1 MIINELQNSSF
12 TIYHSS
18 FMNMRLATLILLFLT
33 VSACVSTRKKGEAS
47 KLSKGYHNITGK
59 YNGFF
64 NANILL
70 QESIDKLNAQHR
82 DNYNKLLDIYPY
94 SVVDNPKAVSPDL
107 DKAIEKV
114 AVVATVHR
122 VGHWTDDSYLLLG
135 KAQFLKQDFE
145 AAEETF
151 GFLTEEYNPS
161 NKASKTPANRKKEA
175 AENKKSKDKEA
186 KSAAQQKK
194 EAQKQKDKEREERLK
209 LRKWEAEQRAKDR
222 KNKTK
227 KSNLP
232 KAELET
238 PKDSKPKKTTEN
250 GTPILTPTEKKPK
263 VSNPDNYLFRH
274 RPSYQEGMLWM
285 ARTFIERQ
293 KYDDALFVLEDL
305 DKNTKTFKDV
315 RGQLALAFAHLYLK
329 QNLYEEAVPHLAD
342 ALKAKLPKTDKVRAA
357 YILAQLHQRANRNEQ
372 AFTAFD
378 KVLDYSPIYEM
389 EFNARLNMAVNGNT
403 TNEVAVAGLNRM
415 AKDFKNQEY
424 LDQVYFA
431 LGQLSLKN
439 GRKADGI
446 QYLEKALATGGS
458 NPSVKAEA
466 YYTLSKSY
474 YESENYVKA
483 KMYYDSTATALDK
496 TDSRKEEV
504 KNYAENLTEIAQ
516 NISLIELKDSL
527 LRISDLSPKAQKAL
541 AAKIKKERDEA
552 ALAILMKSSAPE
564 VGGAK
569 TFDKTGSG
577 AIATVGSDGGSYS
590 AQSTFFAYDPEN
602 VRKGKREF
610 EKRWGSDRKLEDN
623 WRRSNR
629 RTTSTSTIAET
640 NDAGSSEISDKE
652 VNAILKDVPRSQG
665 DIETAKNQVA
675 DAMFQLGVL
684 YHDKLKNYQKS
695 IDILE
700 KYNQRFAGGKD
711 ELAAWYYLYLSYTDV
726 KDKAKAKVYYDKI
739 QEKYADSNYAK
750 VLRDPNALKN
760 QDEKK
765 LERYYDSTYVIF
777 LKGQYKEAFEKIN
790 AAEKLFGGG
799 HPFKAKFA
807 LMNAMCLGNLKGKTE
822 YINAL
827 REVVGRFGEQAEGKK
842 AAEILRILSSAGSEP
857 APETPVANNE
867 SPFKVMDDAP
877 HFVIVLAEKTI
888 SLEDAKVGVSDYNSK
903 YHRLDDLRLSSIFLD
918 TDAEISVLLVRKFN
932 NKATALAYTDAVGKN
947 RADFLPPNIKF
958 QIFAIHQDNYREVI
972 KQKSV
977 LEYVKFYE
985 KSYMK

>member
-1 MIINELQNSSF
+1 
-12 TIYHSS
+12 
-18 FMNMRLATLILLFLT
+18 MNMRLVTLILLFLT

-47 KLSKGYHNITGK
+47 KLSKGYHNVTGK

-114 AVVATVHR
+114 AVVASVHR

-145 AAEETF
+145 SAEETF

-161 NKASKTPANRKKEA
+161 NKAVKTPEDRKKTA
-175 AENKKSKDKEA
+175 AETKKTKEKEA
-186 KSAAQQKK
+186 KTAAQEKK
-194 EAQKQKDKEREERLK
+194 AAQKLKEKEREERLK
-209 LRKWEAEQRAKDR
+209 LRKREAEQRAKDR
-222 KNKTK
+222 KEKGK
-227 KSNLP
+227 KSSLP
-232 KAELET
+232 KTEL
-238 PKDSKPKKTTEN
+238 DNSKESKVKKTTEN
-250 GTPILTPTEKKPK
+250 GTPILTPTEKTAK
-263 VSNPDNYLFRH
+263 VMNPDNYLFRH
-274 RPSYQEGMLWM
+274 RPSYQEGMLWT
-285 ARTFIERQ
+285 ARTLIERQ
-293 KYDDALFVLEDL
+293 KYEDALFVLEDL

-315 RGQLALAFAHLYLK
+315 RGQLSLAFAHLYLK
-329 QNLYEEAVPHLAD
+329 QNLYEEAVPHLTD
-342 ALKAKLPKTDKVRAA
+342 ALKAKLSKKEKVRAA

-372 AFTAFD
+372 AFAAFD
-378 KVLDYSPIYEM
+378 KVLDYNPLYEM

-415 AKDFKNQEY
+415 SKDFKNQEY
-424 LDQVYFA
+424 LDQIYFA

-439 GRKADGI
+439 GKKADGI

-466 YYTLSKSY
+466 YYTLAKSY

-483 KMYYDSTATALDK
+483 KMYYDSTSTALDK
-496 TDSRKEEV
+496 NDKRKEEV

-516 NISLIELKDSL
+516 NIALIELKDSL
-527 LRISDLSPKAQKAL
+527 LRISDMPFKAQKAL

-552 ALAILMKSSAPE
+552 ALANLMKASAPE
-564 VGGAK
+564 VGAK
-569 TFDKTGSG
+569 TFDKTGAS
-577 AIATVGSDGGSYS
+577 AISSVASEPGGYS
-590 AQSTFFAYDPEN
+590 AQSTFFAYNPEN

-610 EKRWGSDRKLEDN
+610 DKRWGADRKLEDN

-629 RTTSTSTIAET
+629 RSASAATIAET
-640 NDAGSSEISDKE
+640 NDAGSNEISEKE
-652 VNAILKDVPRSQG
+652 VNAILKEVPRSQG

-675 DAMFQLGVL
+675 DAMLQLGIL
-684 YHDKLKNYQKS
+684 YRDKLKNHQKS

-700 KYNQRFAGGKD
+700 KYNQRFPAAKD
-711 ELAAWYYLYLSYTDV
+711 ELASWYYLYLSYIDA
-726 KDKAKAKVYYDKI
+726 KDKAKARVYYDKI
-739 QEKYADSNYAK
+739 QEKYPDSNYAK

-777 LKGQYKEAFEKIN
+777 SKGQYKEAAEKIN
-790 AAEKLFGGG
+790 AAEKLFSGG
-799 HPFKAKFA
+799 HAFKAKFA
-807 LMNAMCLGNLKGKTE
+807 LMNAMCSGNLKGKTE

-827 REVVGRFGEQAEGKK
+827 REVVGRFGEQPEGKK
-842 AAEILRILSSAGSEP
+842 ATEILRILSSAGGEP
-857 APETPVANNE
+857 APETPVPTTD
-867 SPFKVMDDAP
+867 SPFKTMDDAP
-877 HFVIVLAEKTI
+877 HFVMVLAEKTI
-888 SLEDAKVGVSDYNSK
+888 SLEDAKVAVSDYNSK

-918 TDAEISVLLVRKFN
+918 TDAEISVLLVRKFT
-932 NKATALAYTDAVGKN
+932 NKAAALAYTDAVGKN
-947 RADFLPPNIKF
+947 RVDFLPANIKF

-977 LEYVKFYE
+977 VDYAKFYE
-985 KSYMK
+985 KAYQK

>member
-1 MIINELQNSSF
+1 
-12 TIYHSS
+12 
-18 FMNMRLATLILLFLT
+18 MNMRLVTLILLFLT

-47 KLSKGYHNITGK
+47 KLSKGYHNVTGK

-94 SVVDNPKAVSPDL
+94 LVVDNPKAVSPDL

-145 AAEETF
+145 SAEETF

-161 NKASKTPANRKKEA
+161 NKSSKTPQDRKKA
-175 AENKKSKDKEA
+175 ATENKKSKEKEA
-186 KSAAQQKK
+186 KTAAQEKK
-194 EAQKQKDKEREERLK
+194 AAQKLKDKEREERLK
-209 LRKWEAEQRAKDR
+209 LRKEEAEQRAKDR
-222 KNKTK
+222 KDKTK
-227 KSNLP
+227 KS
-232 KAELET
+232 KSAKMEEET
-238 PKDSKPKKTTEN
+238 PKESKVKKTTEN
-250 GTPILTPTEKKPK
+250 GTPVLTPSERKPK
-263 VSNPDNYLFRH
+263 TSNPDNYLFRH

-285 ARTFIERQ
+285 ARALTERQ
-293 KYDDALFVLEDL
+293 KYEDALFVLEDL
-305 DKNTKTFKDV
+305 EKNTKTFRDV
-315 RGQLALAFAHLYLK
+315 RGQLSLAFAHLYLK
-329 QNLYEEAVPHLAD
+329 QNLYEEAVPYLTE
-342 ALKAKLPKTDKVRAA
+342 ALKAKLPKKEKVRAA

-378 KVLDYSPIYEM
+378 KVLNYSPTYEM

-424 LDQVYFA
+424 LDQIYFA

-439 GRKADGI
+439 GKKADGI
-446 QYLEKALATGGS
+446 QYLEKALATNGS

-466 YYTLSKSY
+466 YYTLAKSY

-483 KMYYDSTATALDK
+483 KMYYDSTATVLDK
-496 TDSRKEEV
+496 NDKRKEEV

-527 LRISDLSPKAQKAL
+527 LRISDMPFKVQRAL
-541 AAKIKKERDEA
+541 AARIKKERDEA
-552 ALAILMKSSAPE
+552 VLANLMKASAPE
-564 VGGAK
+564 TGAK

-577 AIATVGSDGGSYS
+577 AIGTVGSEPGGYS
-590 AQSTFFAYDPEN
+590 AQSSFFAYNPEN

-610 EKRWGSDRKLEDN
+610 DKRWGADRKLEDN

-629 RTTSTSTIAET
+629 RSASAATIAENT
-640 NDAGSSEISDKE
+640 DAGSSEISDKE
-652 VNAILKDVPRSQG
+652 VSAILKDVPRSQG
-665 DIETAKNQVA
+665 DIESAKTQVA

-684 YHDKLKNYQKS
+684 YRDKLKNHQKA

-700 KYNQRFAGGKD
+700 KYNQRFPAAKD
-711 ELAAWYYLYLSYTDV
+711 ELASWYYLYLSYTDA
-726 KDKAKAKVYYDKI
+726 KDKAKAKVYFDKI
-739 QEKYADSNYAK
+739 QEKYPDSNYAK

-777 LKGQYKEAFEKIN
+777 SKGQYKEAAEKIN
-790 AAEKLFGGG
+790 TAEKLFSGG

-827 REVVGRFGEQAEGKK
+827 REVVGRFGEQPEGKK
-842 AAEILRILSSAGSEP
+842 ATEILRILSSAGGEP
-857 APETPVANNE
+857 APEPTVATTD
-867 SPFKVMDDAP
+867 SPFKAMDDAP
-877 HFVIVLAEKTI
+877 HFVMVMAEKTI
-888 SLEDAKVGVSDYNSK
+888 SLEDAKVAVSDYNSK

-932 NKATALAYTDAVGKN
+932 NKAAALAYTDAVGKN
-947 RADFLPPNIKF
+947 RADFLPANIKY

-977 LEYVKFYE
+977 VDYAKFYE
-985 KSYMK
+985 KAYQK